1 MWALLVCVLVKP
13 VEIANGLD
21 LQHGTSAEC
30 LDVATD
36 GKGGR
41 PSTFVVEVKR
51 TSSCPNCGGA
61 NHSGEGQ
68 NNVLCANGQQGLRN
82 RVIWNSSHPYAS
94 QFQRGAPR
102 NMPNSTFFTAAAA
115 NIGNASRNSTA
126 AATSHPFHPAAQTL
140 PVELHTDA
148 GKCTSTFPAHCPGN
162 TTVDDDVSAST
173 ALLFVEGCFNHN
185 SNFTLLG
192 PAPMFF
198 HGVFAGDFSRKRQR
212 CRWSFPGAPV
222 AFDSVFDSVFDSI
235 FDSVSD
241 YVRAALAGASVIMG
255 YFTLGIPFTVMP
267 TLLAYFWLP
276 VQALIELHLYSFCY
290 IGADVWLPALVTL
303 MAASAVSISIYA
315 IYFTIFVFGV
325 DIFYTFRSLLKWH
338 GSHVDSMFMMSH
350 DGDSQDYDARKFKF

>member
-102 NMPNSTFFTAAAA
+102 NMPNSTFFTAAA
-115 NIGNASRNSTA
+115 GQYRECVSKFDRRRHVTPLSPCRSNS
-126 AATSHPFHPAAQTL
+126 P
-140 PVELHTDA
+140 
-148 GKCTSTFPAHCPGN
+148 
-162 TTVDDDVSAST
+162 
-173 ALLFVEGCFNHN
+173 
-185 SNFTLLG
+185 
-192 PAPMFF
+192 
-198 HGVFAGDFSRKRQR
+198 RR
-212 CRWSFPGAPV
+212 
-222 AFDSVFDSVFDSI
+222 I
-235 FDSVSD
+235 
-241 YVRAALAGASVIMG
+241 
-255 YFTLGIPFTVMP
+255 
-267 TLLAYFWLP
+267 AY
-276 VQALIELHLYSFCY
+276 
-290 IGADVWLPALVTL
+290 
-303 MAASAVSISIYA
+303 
-315 IYFTIFVFGV
+315 
-325 DIFYTFRSLLKWH
+325 
-338 GSHVDSMFMMSH
+338 
-350 DGDSQDYDARKFKF
+350 